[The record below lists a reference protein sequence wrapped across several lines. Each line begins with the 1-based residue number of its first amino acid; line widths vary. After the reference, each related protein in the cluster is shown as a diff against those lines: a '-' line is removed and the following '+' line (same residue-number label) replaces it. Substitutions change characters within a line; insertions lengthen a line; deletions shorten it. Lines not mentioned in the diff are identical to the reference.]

1 MKFGMACLRWFLLL
15 AVGQS
20 APVLKK
26 VISMLQSMKETG
38 EKEMH
43 EEEVQYAAFSSWCDG
58 EIATKTRE
66 VGETGDEI
74 QLLQAS
80 IESGEAAVAAHKE
93 KLQGVLAEMAKW
105 SAQKENA
112 TMVRTKETTM
122 YKETHQDYTE
132 SIQAIMKASR
142 SLKAHRQAEAVSLLT
157 KLPPAATR
165 KVAAF
170 LALHRTKT
178 PELDSLDFSSDRIE
192 DMLNELRDK
201 FTDERSKLEK
211 EEMTLHHAHQS
222 LMQELTTMM
231 SQAEAEQSD
240 LTQREAS
247 ERQGLGANRANLAD
261 AEASEKEMKT
271 YLEQVTQNCA
281 KKAKDF
287 KERSKLRA
295 GELSAIDKAVDL
307 LSSEEVGRTQGR
319 LSLRQGTALVSLRLP
334 DAQPALRAAEYL
346 QNQAV
351 KFNSRVLFSMAT
363 RLSSNADPMASVRTM
378 LNNLITTLEKESSE
392 EMEHRDWCE
401 NEMSANEKAREDRTS
416 SVETLKTQ
424 VDSAESLVAKL
435 GAEITE
441 LESQLSE
448 NQESLANQTEARK
461 LEKSENEKTVADAK
475 SAEEAV
481 AKAIEVLRNFYASSF
496 VQTAATTSR
505 LSAAPKI
512 FDGAYSPS
520 GGDAIIAM
528 LEVVQSDYSKLET
541 TTASQEMSAQK
552 DFDNLKSEMAILKV
566 QQEKDVEHKK
576 VQKGE
581 KEQEIVGKHADLQNA
596 DKELTAAMEY
606 YEQLKDSCLSTGS
619 TAMERAARRTE
630 EIQSLKEA
638 MDLLE
643 TGTP

>member
-1 MKFGMACLRWFLLL
+1 
-15 AVGQS
+15 
-20 APVLKK
+20 
-26 VISMLQSMKETG
+26 
-38 EKEMH
+38 
-43 EEEVQYAAFSSWCDG
+43 
-58 EIATKTRE
+58 
-66 VGETGDEI
+66 
-74 QLLQAS
+74 
-80 IESGEAAVAAHKE
+80 
-93 KLQGVLAEMAKW
+93 
-105 SAQKENA
+105 
-112 TMVRTKETTM
+112 
-122 YKETHQDYTE
+122 
-132 SIQAIMKASR
+132 
-142 SLKAHRQAEAVSLLT
+142 
-157 KLPPAATR
+157 
-165 KVAAF
+165 
-170 LALHRTKT
+170 
-178 PELDSLDFSSDRIE
+178 
-192 DMLNELRDK
+192 
-201 FTDERSKLEK
+201 
-211 EEMTLHHAHQS
+211 
-222 LMQELTTMM
+222 
-231 SQAEAEQSD
+231 
-240 LTQREAS
+240 
-247 ERQGLGANRANLAD
+247 
-261 AEASEKEMKT
+261 
-271 YLEQVTQNCA
+271 
-281 KKAKDF
+281 
-287 KERSKLRA
+287 
-295 GELSAIDKAVDL
+295 
-307 LSSEEVGRTQGR
+307 
-319 LSLRQGTALVSLRLP
+319 
-334 DAQPALRAAEYL
+334 
-346 QNQAV
+346 
-351 KFNSRVLFSMAT
+351 MAT